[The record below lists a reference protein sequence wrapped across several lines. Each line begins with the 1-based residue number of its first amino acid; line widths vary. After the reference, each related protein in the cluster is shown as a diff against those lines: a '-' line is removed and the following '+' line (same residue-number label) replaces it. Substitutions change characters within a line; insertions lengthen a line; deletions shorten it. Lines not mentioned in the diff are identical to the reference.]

1 MITHNFRKPKYLR
14 NFEGNVGGYVIRNNN
29 IFSVIIFLLFITTG
43 GVSAFAQE
51 QEPPDTIIVY
61 TPYDTMFNQ
70 LNEVVITG
78 TRVSKKIIDIPYSV
92 VRINNLHYRYDKTAG
107 VNDVLASVPGM
118 FMQSRY
124 GNHDVRISIRGFG
137 SKSNSGIR
145 GVRILLDDIPESEP
159 DGQTRIE
166 AIDFN
171 SIGRIEIAKG
181 NSSSLYTNAPGG
193 VVNFI
198 NDIDFPRSFGVQF
211 NQFGSFGLRRNGL
224 KLGIRTDKY
233 GLLNTYSY
241 QQYDGFRE
249 HNTEHWHIL
258 NTVVETRPSE
268 NTSLKILFYFVD
280 GMIRLPG
287 SLTKEEFEQDPY
299 QADPRAL
306 DRDLKRLSTKGRLG
320 IRYNARFG
328 KALNNEIEITT
339 YATIKYFER
348 TSRQYRI
355 INRQGMGFTARYV
368 NTGQIGRSINEFS
381 FGGDLLFQPA
391 RTEFYDN
398 ISGQKGDQILQLLNE
413 KIGNTGFY
421 VSDNFEILKEKF
433 FVLLTGRYD
442 NVTYRLRE
450 ETLPSR
456 SDSRNFSAFTP
467 KLAFNYKL
475 AHWISLYTSYGF
487 SFDSPAKNELESVDP
502 GQLYNHELNAQE
514 SRNVE
519 LGIKGYLFRHEHNF
533 LKKILFEVTLF
544 NIRINNE
551 IVPFE
556 VFGDVFFRNAAK
568 TNRRGLELGT
578 SLEIYKNLNFTLAY
592 TFSDFAYQTY
602 IAKTIE
608 IDNEG
613 NITEEEK
620 DFTGNIVPSVPK
632 NNIYL
637 GVSYSYPFHRNVN
650 GFIKFSYTGISGLW
664 VDDANTDKTDAYH
677 LLNSVLG
684 LDMEFGKFNILLSG
698 SMNNMLDVVYV
709 GFTNTNSADRR
720 FYEAGEP
727 RNYFASLN
735 LGYRF

>member
-1 MITHNFRKPKYLR
+1 
-14 NFEGNVGGYVIRNNN
+14 
-29 IFSVIIFLLFITTG
+29 
-43 GVSAFAQE
+43 
-51 QEPPDTIIVY
+51 
-61 TPYDTMFNQ
+61 
-70 LNEVVITG
+70 
-78 TRVSKKIIDIPYSV
+78 V
-92 VRINNLHYRYDKTAG
+92 VRINNMEYRYDKSTG

-181 NSSSLYTNAPGG
+181 NASSLYTNAPGG

-198 NDIDFPRSFGVQF
+198 NDIDFPRSFITQF
-211 NQFGSFGLRRNGL
+211 NEFGSFGMRRNGL
-224 KLGIRTDKY
+224 KFGVRTDNY

-241 QQYDGFRE
+241 QQFDGYRE
-249 HNTEHWHIL
+249 HNSEHWHIL
-258 NTVVETRPSE
+258 NTVVETKPSE

-299 QADPRAL
+299 QADPRAI

-328 KALNNEIEITT
+328 KKLNNQIEITT
-339 YATIKYFER
+339 YATLKYFER

-355 INRQGMGFTARYV
+355 INRQGLGLTARYV
-368 NTGQIGRSINEFS
+368 NKGRIGRSVNEFS
-381 FGGDLLFQPA
+381 VGGDLLFQPA
-391 RTEFYDN
+391 RTEYYDN
-398 ISGQKGDQILQLLNE
+398 ISGQKGDQIIQLTNE

-421 VSDNFEILKEKF
+421 LSDNFEILKDKF

-442 NVTYRLRE
+442 NVSYRLSE

-456 SDSRNFSAFTP
+456 TDERNFSAFTP

-475 AHWISLYTSYGF
+475 ATWISAYTSFGL
-487 SFDSPAKNELESVDP
+487 SFDSPAKNELESLDP
-502 GQLYNHELNAQE
+502 ELLYNQELNAQE
-514 SRNVE
+514 SMNFE
-519 LGIKGYLFRHEHNF
+519 IGIKGYLYKHERNF
-533 LKKILFEVTLF
+533 LRKILFEATIF
-544 NIRINNE
+544 NIWIENE

-568 TNRRGLELGT
+568 TNRRGIELGT
-578 SLEIYKNLNFTLAY
+578 GIEIVKDLNLSIAY
-592 TFSDFAYQTY
+592 TFSDFVYQTY
-602 IAKTIE
+602 SAITIE
-608 IDNEG
+608 VDNEG

-620 DFTGNIVPSVPK
+620 DFAGNIVPSVPK
-632 NNIYL
+632 NNFYL
-637 GVSYSYPFHRNVN
+637 SLSYAYPFHMNVS
-650 GFIKFSYTGISGLW
+650 GFIKFSYMGISGLW
-664 VDDANTDKTDAYH
+664 VDDANTDKTSAYD

-684 LDMEFGKFNILLSG
+684 LDMKFGKFNILVSG
-698 SMNNMLDVVYV
+698 SVNNMLDVVYV
-709 GFTNTNSADRR
+709 GFTNTNSSDRR

-727 RNYFASLN
+727 RNYFASLK